1 MQTDP
6 KDVKILLAEDARTMR
21 KIEMKHLKSLGYTDI
36 IEAEDGLHAKQLL
49 QKTKGITLI
58 ISDWNMPNM
67 SGYDFLIWVR
77 TKSKNFREI
86 PFILATAQSDKERIL
101 QAQNAGV
108 TGFVAKPFS
117 AEDLQKQIELALNP
131 EKEKKKSAAS
141 GVKRGVSGKTLL
153 RVAHLQITDHLLL
166 GLAVDK
172 IQKGA
177 IKPKNFD
184 LETKL
189 MGSWN
194 PLAEALENNEVDA
207 AFMLAPIAMDL
218 FSHGVPLKTVLLAH
232 RGGSMMVRNDSGDF
246 QEPYEDFFRK
256 KSFLLP
262 HKLSIHHMLSHMFFK
277 GIGLKGSLEKGDDID
292 VNFEVA
298 APVSMP
304 DFLKENKQMAG
315 FMVAEPIGSKAIKMG
330 YGKKQFMTGELWP
343 AHPCCVVVMS
353 QSFIETCPESS
364 KEFIRLLVESGQE
377 ISQNIPYAAQVGVQF
392 LDPEGHLDLKK
403 PLLEKVLT
411 ARNGIRWDNL
421 YPDAKEFEIMREYM
435 HRELGVLQPVNYD
448 NFIDFRFADSIC
460 KKTSI
465 PKGVKFP
472 LAKKIFTNLL
482 SAEQTETR
490 EQVSL
495 KQLLFEKGLPGQ
507 STEISQ
513 HQVTELL
520 ENQEKLLAVKQQF
533 EAELSGVKK
542 QLASLQAVS
551 GELFAQ
557 GVSLLKKER
566 LFEAAGNFNAVLA
579 LDPKNL
585 KALNNLAVIY
595 YEMEMDVLAQE
606 TLEKII
612 DLDPENEIA
621 KENLASLDV

>member
-6 KDVKILLAEDARTMR
+6 KDVKILLAEDAKTMR
-21 KIEMKHLKSLGYTDI
+21 KIEVRILKSLGYTDV
-36 IEAEDGLHAKQLL
+36 IEAEDGLQAKELL
-49 QKTKGITLI
+49 QKRKGITLI

-67 SGYDFLIWVR
+67 SGFEFLTWIR
-77 TKSKNFREI
+77 TKSKKFREL
-86 PFILATAQSDKERIL
+86 PFILATAQSDKEQIL
-101 QAQNAGV
+101 QAEKAGV
-108 TGFVAKPFS
+108 TCFVAKPFS
-117 AEDLQKQIELALNP
+117 AEDLQKKIEQALNP
-131 EKEKKKSAAS
+131 VKEKKKPIAS
-141 GVKRGVSGKTLL
+141 GAKRGVTGKTLL

-166 GLAVDK
+166 GLAMDK
-172 IQKGA
+172 IKKGSV
-177 IKPKNFD
+177 KPNNFD

-232 RGGSMMVRNDSGDF
+232 RGGSIMVRNDTGAF
-246 QEPYEDFFRK
+246 QEPFEDFFRK

-262 HKLSIHHMLSHMFFK
+262 HKLSIHHMLSHVFFK

-304 DFLKENKQMAG
+304 DFLQENKQMAG

-330 YGKKQFMTGELWP
+330 CARKQFMSGEIWP

-353 QSFIETCPESS
+353 QAFLASCPESS
-364 KEFIRLLVESGQE
+364 REFIRLLVESGQE
-377 ISQNIPYAAQVGVQF
+377 ISQNIPHAAQVGVQF
-392 LDPEGHLDLKK
+392 LDPDGKLGLKK

-411 ARNGIRWDNL
+411 EPHGIRWDNL
-421 YPDAKEFEIMREYM
+421 YPNSEEFEIIREYM

-448 NFIDFRFADSIC
+448 EFIDCRFADAVC
-460 KKTSI
+460 KKTSA
-465 PKGVKFP
+465 PKTIKFP
-472 LAKKIFTNLL
+472 LAKKVFTKLL
-482 SAEQTETR
+482 GVDQTETR
-490 EQVSL
+490 EHVSL
-495 KQLLFEKGLPGQ
+495 KQLLFEKGLPDV
-507 STEISQ
+507 EISQ
-513 HQVTELL
+513 NQTTKSVKK
-520 ENQEKLLAVKQQF
+520 QEKLLADNKQLQT
-533 EAELSGVKK
+533 ELSAVKK
-542 QLASLQAVS
+542 QLAALHTAS
-551 GELFAQ
+551 GVLFTQ
-557 GVSLLKKER
+557 GISLLKEER

-579 LDPKNL
+579 FDPENL

-595 YEMEMDVLAQE
+595 YEMEMDVLAKE
-606 TLEKII
+606 TLKKII

-621 KENLASLDV
+621 KENLVSLEG